1 MSVKPSNRILS
12 SASEELLCVWCVDR
26 DQKKKKKKKK
36 KKKRCGEFFEKY
48 LLVLVIHYMF
58 KAPKRKSTYIAMR

>member
-1 MSVKPSNRILS
+1 MLLSVKPSNRILS

-26 DQKKKKKKKK
+26 DQKKKK